1 MIFGKALV
9 LHSSQSAE
17 EPATFTLTYQVVKSL
32 DPNVYRNVEFDVWH
46 FTRRG
51 MSTVMTR
58 EGYSGVCPPIALL
71 VTDCG

>member
-1 MIFGKALV
+1 MHWVYTL
-9 LHSSQSAE
+9 QSTE

-51 MSTVMTR
+51 MITIM
-58 EGYSGVCPPIALL
+58 I
-71 VTDCG
+71 